1 MNLRMRMRYTW
12 RARNTPRDALK
23 GPLRYSDCRRTRL
36 LAWRRTSRP
45 AKRLAAQ
52 LCFRPSI
59 PAAANGR
66 NHSALIAAALMSG
79 HHFSISALW

>member
-1 MNLRMRMRYTW
+1 
-12 RARNTPRDALK
+12 
-23 GPLRYSDCRRTRL
+23 L
-36 LAWRRTSRP
+36 LAWRRASRP

>member
-1 MNLRMRMRYTW
+1 MNLRMHMRHTW
-12 RARNTPRDALK
+12 RARNTPRDPLK

-52 LCFRPSI
+52 LCFRRSI

-79 HHFSISALW
+79 HHFSISAL